1 MTALQSTY
9 VSLAETN
16 AKNGDLAAI
25 ELLARRFFEG
35 RGTVQCFQKS
45 YYWSSIGLSNGV
57 SSLTSLNLF
66 AVKKLSKEE
75 KACVDKDLRETF
87 EAELATKLAEQ

>member
-1 MTALQSTY
+1 MTTPQSTY

-16 AKNGDLAAI
+16 ASSGDLTAI

-45 YYWSSIGLSNGV
+45 YYWSSIGLSNGI
-57 SSLTSLNLF
+57 SSLTILNLY
-66 AVKKLSKEE
+66 AEKKLSKEE
-75 KACVDKDLRETF
+75 KSCVDKDLRETF
-87 EAELATKLAEQ
+87 DDFLNSNKI